1 MIVRVAGYDSIK
13 QYDIERFVHKD
24 DAILFTG
31 CGSSRS
37 FFGLR

>member
-1 MIVRVAGYDSIK
+1 MLIVRVAGYESIK
-13 QYDIERFVHKD
+13 QSDIERFIHKE

-37 FFGLR
+37 F

>member
-1 MIVRVAGYDSIK
+1 MLIVRVAGYESIK
-13 QYDIERFVHKD
+13 QYDIERFIHKE

-37 FFGLR
+37 F